1 MKGSAVSKQK
11 LLNVDANAKTVK
23 GQDKGFL
30 TGILY
35 LAPGNLSGKQVC
47 PMASPGCLAA
57 CLNTAG
63 RGAFTTTQT
72 ARIKKTKYYFA
83 ERDAF
88 MAQLHKEIGA
98 LIRKAERMDLL
109 PCVRL
114 NGTSD
119 IVWERVPVAGQNNI
133 MDCYPALPFY
143 DYTKRHNRRD
153 LPGNYHLT
161 FSLAENNAEHAYRAF
176 SNGLNVAIV
185 YRNDIPR
192 HGTIGPS
199 ATYGLHH
206 CAPVLDG
213 TEHDLR
219 FLDTRGHIVG
229 LCAKGRA
236 RYDTSGFIR
245 D

>member
-1 MKGSAVSKQK
+1 MKGSNVSKQK

-23 GQDKGFL
+23 GQDKGYI

-35 LAPGNLSGKQVC
+35 LAPGDLSGKQVC

-63 RGAFTTTQT
+63 RGAFTKTQT
-72 ARIKKTKYYFA
+72 ARIKKTRFYFA
-83 ERDAF
+83 ERQAF
-88 MAQLHKEIGA
+88 MAQLYKEIDA
-98 LIRKAERMDLL
+98 LIRKAERMNLT

-133 MDCYPALPFY
+133 MECFPGVPFY
-143 DYTKRHNRRD
+143 DYTKRPNRRD
-153 LPGNYHLT
+153 LPDNYSLT
-161 FSLAENNAEHAYRAF
+161 FSLSENNAEHAYKAF
-176 SNGLNVAIV
+176 SDGLNVAIV

-199 ATYGLHH
+199 AQYGLHH
-206 CAPVLDG
+206 NAPVIDG
-213 TEHDLR
+213 TETDLR
-219 FLDTRGHIVG
+219 FLDRKGSIVG

-236 RYDTSGFIR
+236 RYDTSGFVR